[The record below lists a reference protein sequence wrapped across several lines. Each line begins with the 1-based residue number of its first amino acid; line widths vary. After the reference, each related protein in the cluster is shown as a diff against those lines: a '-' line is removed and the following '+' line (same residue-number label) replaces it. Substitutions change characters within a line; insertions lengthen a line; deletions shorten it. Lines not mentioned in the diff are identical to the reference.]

1 VAVLPAAAPP
11 RSSGRNLLTRRA
23 RAGTTWSVAFPA
35 CRVRPPVGAFAML
48 FLVVI
53 MPSGLRGSSAS
64 AAVPPRVEVAT
75 GDGAAVVGTL
85 AGIDESAVRLADS
98 PPGSGTAVAVP
109 LERVRSVRRAG
120 GPAGGGAGNTAP
132 AGGLFATLVDGS
144 TIDGDDVAWDGSGP
158 VVIVRAEGRVELPAA
173 RVRSVAWRAEGAA
186 PGWIEAV
193 PDGTESDLVVIGT
206 AAGHEFVECA
216 IVAVSAEAVT
226 VLLDEEKIPVKRS
239 KVIGLEWLRDAKGV
253 EGRSGP
259 GRLVVDLRGGRLQ
272 ADRVAWSA
280 DGLVVDGVVRLPAD
294 TFAGVDFAAGRR
306 MSLAAVAPDR
316 VEVEPWFGGL
326 GRSEGLAS
334 FFAPRTV
341 PLAGAGAGGPPTI
354 VMRPRTTV
362 VWRLPADGRRFRGLF
377 APAAGAQTADATMV
391 VVTVDDKELFRGRI
405 DAASGAGDGAGGVA
419 GGVAGGA
426 AGGVAGNAVGG
437 AVKSNA
443 AAEPHGSGLPLDL
456 DVTAGRRLV
465 MTIDFAAGGGI
476 GSAVRLVDPVIER

>member
-1 VAVLPAAAPP
+1 MAVLPAATPP
-11 RSSGRNLLTRRA
+11 RSSGRNFLTHRA
-23 RAGTTWSVAFPA
+23 RAGATWSVAFSC
-35 CRVRPPVGAFAML
+35 CRVRPPVGAFAAL

-53 MPSGLRGSSAS
+53 MPSGLRGSPAS

-85 AGIDESAVRLADS
+85 AGIDDSAVRLADS

-109 LERVRSVRRAG
+109 IERVRSVRRAD
-120 GPAGGGAGNTAP
+120 GPAGGGAGKTAT
-132 AGGLFATLVDGS
+132 AGRLFATLVDGS
-144 TIDGDDVAWDGSGP
+144 TIDGDDVVWDGSGP

-186 PGWIEAV
+186 PGWIESV

-216 IVAVSAEAVT
+216 IMAVSAEAVT

-280 DGLVVDGVVRLPAD
+280 DGFVVDGVVRLPAD

-341 PLAGAGAGGPPTI
+341 PLAGAGAGAGGPPTI

-377 APAAGAQTADATMV
+377 APAAGAQTADATV
-391 VVTVDDKELFRGRI
+391 VVVAVDDKELFRGRI
-405 DAASGAGDGAGGVA
+405 DAASGAGAGDGGGD
-419 GGVAGGA
+419 
-426 AGGVAGNAVGG
+426 GNAVGG